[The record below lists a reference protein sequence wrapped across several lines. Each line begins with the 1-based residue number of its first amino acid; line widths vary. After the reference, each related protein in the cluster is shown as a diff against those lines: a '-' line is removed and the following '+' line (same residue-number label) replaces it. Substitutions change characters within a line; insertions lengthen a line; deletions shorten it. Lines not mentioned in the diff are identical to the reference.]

1 MIDDESVRMTYAKYA
16 DVVSGNDVVNDVTY
30 ENSVDTDRHV
40 KHTKYK
46 TGHWCKVQMIEQTQ
60 DVQLDWTFQIKY
72 GITFQTFLCKGIRQ
86 E

>member
-40 KHTKYK
+40 KHTKRYGYK
-46 TGHWCKVQMIEQTQ
+46 TGHWYKV
-60 DVQLDWTFQIKY
+60 
-72 GITFQTFLCKGIRQ
+72 
-86 E
+86 

>member
-1 MIDDESVRMTYAKYA
+1 MFGINILSVIHLFVVQLMQQHLECNDEHKLHA

-46 TGHWCKVQMIEQTQ
+46 TGHWCKV
-60 DVQLDWTFQIKY
+60 
-72 GITFQTFLCKGIRQ
+72 
-86 E
+86 